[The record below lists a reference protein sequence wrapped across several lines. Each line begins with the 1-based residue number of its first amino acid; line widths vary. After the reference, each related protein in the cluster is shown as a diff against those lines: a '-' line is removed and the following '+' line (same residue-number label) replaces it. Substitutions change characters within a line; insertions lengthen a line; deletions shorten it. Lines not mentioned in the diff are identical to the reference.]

1 LLKENNMFGTNYT
14 GGDVLSYRSASEI
27 NSAMGRVYGHMSI
40 AVIVSMF
47 VSYFVGTSP
56 ELLAFF
62 FTGVLKWIV
71 IFAPLVAIFVV
82 SYILGNNPSKSVA
95 QLCLHGFAA
104 LMGLSFSMIFA
115 VFAMGSIVSAFM
127 GAAILFA
134 VMSGYGYFTKQSLD
148 SLGKFMFVGLIA
160 IVIASIIN
168 IFIGSTVMQMVI
180 SALAIIIFMG
190 LTAYDTQKIREA
202 VSVDTSD
209 GVEIRGALTLY
220 MDFINLFINLLQLFG
235 DRK

>member
-1 LLKENNMFGTNYT
+1 MFGTNYT
-14 GGDVLSYRSASEI
+14 DSGVLNYRSASEI
-27 NSAMGRVYGHMSI
+27 NSAMGRVYGHMSL
-40 AVIVSMF
+40 AVIVSML
-47 VSYFVGTSP
+47 VSYYVGTSP

-71 IFAPLVAIFVV
+71 IFAPLAAIFGV
-82 SYILGNNPSKSVA
+82 SYVLGNNPSKGVA

-104 LMGLSFSMIFA
+104 LMGLSFATIFA
-115 VFAMGSIVSAFM
+115 VFTMGSIVSAFM
-127 GAAILFA
+127 GAAILFG

-160 IVIASIIN
+160 IIIASIVN

-180 SALAIIIFMG
+180 SALAIIIFLG
-190 LTAYDTQKIREA
+190 LTAYDTQKIREEL
-202 VSVDTSD
+202 SVEASD
-209 GVEIRGALTLY
+209 VAEVRGALTLY

>member
-1 LLKENNMFGTNYT
+1 MFGTNYT
-14 GGDVLSYRSASEI
+14 GGGTLSYRSASEI
-27 NSAMGRVYGHMSI
+27 NSAMGRVYGHMSL
-40 AVIVSMF
+40 AVIVSML

-62 FTGVLKWIV
+62 FTGVMKWIV
-71 IFAPLVAIFVV
+71 IFSPLVAIFGVAM
-82 SYILGNNPSKSVA
+82 ILGNNPSKGVA

-104 LMGLSFSMIFA
+104 LMGLSFAMIFA
-115 VFAMGSIVSAFM
+115 VFTMGSIVSAFM
-127 GAAILFA
+127 GAAILFG

-148 SLGKFMFVGLIA
+148 SMGKFMIVGLIA
-160 IVIASIIN
+160 IIIASIVN

-180 SALAIIIFMG
+180 SALAIIIFLG
-190 LTAYDTQKIREA
+190 LTAYDTQKIREEL
-202 VSVDTSD
+202 SVEASD
-209 GVEIRGALTLY
+209 VAEVRGALTLY